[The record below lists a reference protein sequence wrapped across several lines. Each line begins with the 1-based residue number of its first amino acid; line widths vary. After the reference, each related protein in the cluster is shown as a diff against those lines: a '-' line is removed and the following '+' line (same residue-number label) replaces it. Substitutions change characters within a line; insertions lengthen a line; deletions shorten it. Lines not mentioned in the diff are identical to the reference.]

1 MTVIGSFASLFLKK
15 ASGSESILN
24 LLKDK
29 NIYVGGS
36 LYILSALFVTKEL
49 NWFNK
54 SEETQN
60 TNNVDNSILASSIFN
75 QKEEEYYVYFYDFNE
90 EKSELTSEIVNKLS
104 GKKLYKVDTSSAMNS
119 KYVSETSNKKAKK
132 LKDLKVVA
140 PTLIKISGETIKEY
154 YEKNDILEKLK

>member
-1 MTVIGSFASLFLKK
+1 M
-15 ASGSESILN
+15 
-24 LLKDK
+24 
-29 NIYVGGS
+29 
-36 LYILSALFVTKEL
+36 
-49 NWFNK
+49 
-54 SEETQN
+54 
-60 TNNVDNSILASSIFN
+60 
-75 QKEEEYYVYFYDFNE
+75 YFYDFNE

-154 YEKNDILEKLK
+154 YEKNDILENLK